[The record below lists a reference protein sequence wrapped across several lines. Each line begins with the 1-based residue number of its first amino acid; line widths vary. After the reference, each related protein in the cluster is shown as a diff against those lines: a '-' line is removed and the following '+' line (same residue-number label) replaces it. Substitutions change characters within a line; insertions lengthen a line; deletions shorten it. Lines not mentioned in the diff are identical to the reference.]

1 MDLKDILLFLI
12 LVTLLTYTFM
22 PWEYKKGKFS
32 KPSVKTIANWWVMF
46 AVLSAT
52 VTYVILQIIFT

>member
-1 MDLKDILLFLI
+1 MEF
-12 LVTLLTYTFM
+12 VAGVGWYEG
-22 PWEYKKGKFS
+22 EYKKGKFS

-46 AVLSAT
+46 AVLSAI